1 MLKSL
6 FFVLLISL
14 TAYGSPNK
22 NWEFQTEKNGIS
34 VYKAFMAGTKIAGAR
49 GEAIIESPMNR
60 ILFVLSDIEKA
71 GEWIDRLTVS
81 KVLERNGL
89 LETVVYQEF
98 SLPWPISDR
107 SFVFRGK
114 ARKEEDGR
122 VIIELKSEDN
132 KLAPPSKGV
141 RGELIESKYVLTP
154 ISDTQTKL
162 EVEIF
167 ADPKG
172 AIPTWLINLIQKSWP
187 IKTISAIRT
196 QVAKPYVVNANIPKT
211 IIGL

>member
-6 FFVLLISL
+6 FLIVLISL
-14 TAYGSPNK
+14 NAHGSLDK
-22 NWEFQTEKNGIS
+22 NWEFQTEKEGIS
-34 VYKAFMAGTKIAGAR
+34 VFKAFMPGTKIAGAR
-49 GEAIIESPMNR
+49 GEAIINSPMNR
-60 ILFVLSDIEKA
+60 ILFVLSDVENA
-71 GEWIDRLTVS
+71 GQWVDRLTVS
-81 KVLERNGL
+81 KVLERSGL
-89 LETVVYQEF
+89 LEYVIYQEF

-107 SFVFRGK
+107 NFVFRGK
-114 ARKEEDGR
+114 AHKGEDGS

-154 ISDTQTKL
+154 ISEMETKL

-172 AIPTWLINLIQKSWP
+172 ALPTWLINLIQKNWP
-187 IKTISAIRT
+187 IKTISAIRS
-196 QVAKPYVVNANIPKT
+196 QVAKPYVVNAILPNT
-211 IIGL
+211 I

>member
-1 MLKSL
+1 MLKTL
-6 FFVLLISL
+6 FFIILLTL
-14 TAYGSPNK
+14 NAYGSPDR

-34 VYKAFMAGTKIAGAR
+34 VYKAFMPGTKIAGAR
-49 GEAIIESPMNR
+49 GEAIIKSPMNR
-60 ILFVLSDIEKA
+60 ILFVLSDVENA
-71 GEWIDRLTVS
+71 GQWIDRLTVS

-107 SFVFRGK
+107 NFVFRGK
-114 ARKEEDGR
+114 AHKEDDGR
-122 VIIELKSEDN
+122 VVIELKSEDN

-154 ISDTQTKL
+154 ISETETKL

-187 IKTISAIRT
+187 IKTIGAIRI
-196 QVAKPYVVNANIPKT
+196 QVAKPYVVNAILPKT
-211 IIGL
+211 I